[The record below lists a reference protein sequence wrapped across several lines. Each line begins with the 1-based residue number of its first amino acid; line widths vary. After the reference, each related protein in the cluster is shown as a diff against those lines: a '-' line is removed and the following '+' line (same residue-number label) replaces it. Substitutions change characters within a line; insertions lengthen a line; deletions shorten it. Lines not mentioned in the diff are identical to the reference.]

1 MSTRSITPRIS
12 CSSPI
17 GISVATTCGPKAVLS
32 ESRVRKKSAR
42 SRSSMFTKTSRATP
56 SSAARVHRRCV
67 ETSTPMTPLTTNTAD
82 SHTRSAPRASAMNE
96 GSPGVSIRLT
106 LTSRH
111 SKEASAAEIDIPRA
125 FSSSSESD
133 TVVPSATVP
142 RRVVAPA
149 SNSRASCS
157 DVFPLPRWPTRAT
170 LRILSAACGMPSPLP
185 RTEGGRL
192 PSVPQVVSLQP
203 GLQAQHGLRVQ
214 LGDAR
219 LGDAEDLADLAEG
232 QVLVVVEGD
241 HELLALGQG
250 GDRVG
255 EAVLELGGVEEVLR
269 VGRVG
274 VVQRVQQRH
283 GVAGGVRHRPQLVE
297 RDDRGVGDLDQ
308 ALLELLD
315 RDAELLG
322 HLLVR
327 RRPVQP
333 VLELAVSALDLAGP
347 GAHGARH
354 PVQRAQLVDDRAP
367 DARDGVRL
375 ELDLAIEIEALDRV
389 DQADQ
394 AVGDEVGL
402 LDVRGQ
408 AGGHPAG
415 DVLHQRGVSDDELLA
430 RAVGAAA
437 LVAAPELTELDRFD
451 VGLQCQSPPRPWDGC
466 VRTRPAGA
474 LTLPECR
481 AGWTKWSAHL
491 RARPD
496 APTRAGAGG
505 RPRSTAGGP
514 SW

>member
-56 SSAARVHRRCV
+56 SSAARVHRRWV

-96 GSPGVSIRLT
+96 GSPGVSIRFT
-106 LTSRH
+106 LVSRQ
-111 SKEASAAEIDIPRA
+111 SKDASAAEIDIPRA

-142 RRVVAPA
+142 SRVVAPA
-149 SNSRASCS
+149 SNNKASCN

-185 RTEGGRL
+185 RTEGRRL

-214 LGDAR
+214 LGDTR
-219 LGDAEDLADLAEG
+219 LGDAEDLADLPQG
-232 QVLVVVEGD
+232 QVLVVVESD

-250 GDRVG
+250 RDRVR
-255 EAVLELGGVEEVLR
+255 EAVFQLGGVEQLLR
-269 VGRVG
+269 VRGVG
-274 VVQRVQQRH
+274 VVQRVEE
-283 GVAGGVRHRPQLVE
+283 GDLVARGVRHRPQLVE
-297 RDDRGVGDLDQ
+297 RDDRGVGDLHQ

-322 HLLVR
+322 HLLVGG
-327 RRPVQP
+327 RPVQA
-333 VLELAVSALDLAGP
+333 VLELAVDALDLTGA

-354 PVQRAQLVDDRAP
+354 PVQRAQLVDDRAL
-367 DARDGVRL
+367 DARDRVGL
-375 ELDLAIEIEALDRV
+375 ELDLALGVEALDRV
-389 DQADQ
+389 DQADE
-394 AVGDEVGL
+394 AVRDEVGL

-408 AGGHPAG
+408 AGGHAAG
-415 DVLHQRGVSDDELLA
+415 DVLDQRRVGHDELLA
-430 RAVGAAA
+430 GTVGPRR
-437 LVAAPELTELDRFD
+437 LVATPEIPQLDGFHVGFQAFAP
-451 VGLQCQSPPRPWDGC
+451 SP
-466 VRTRPAGA
+466 T
-474 LTLPECR
+474 
-481 AGWTKWSAHL
+481 
-491 RARPD
+491 
-496 APTRAGAGG
+496 
-505 RPRSTAGGP
+505 P
-514 SW
+514 SG